1 MVKMFK
7 IILIAGIM
15 LLLPFTT
22 AYAKWA
28 YEFVV
33 YNKNVY
39 IVTDKKID
47 PELIGAKLGQVTKY
61 SLREG
66 TYSGNFSNTYPK
78 GTKYYEITGVDVK
91 ELIAVKD
98 ADGTFIEA
106 KYSGEYPG
114 ARYNIGHYLLYSIGL
129 IIPGILIW
137 RLVRKKFTKL
147 K

>member
-22 AYAKWA
+22 VYAKWA

-39 IVTDKKID
+39 IVTDKKIS
-47 PELIGAKLGQVTKY
+47 PELIGTKLGQVTKY

-98 ADGTFIEA
+98 TDGTFIEA
-106 KYSGEYPG
+106 KFEAEYPG
-114 ARYNIGHYLLYSIGL
+114 ARYDIRKYLEYFIGL
-129 IIPGILIW
+129 IISGILIW
-137 RLVRKKFTKL
+137 RLVRKICTRSK
-147 K
+147 